1 MNQPLTGTE
10 PGLVTY
16 YTFAGQNATDQSP
29 SHNNASPVG
38 AVAYSAPGVFSGEDM
53 PFIDRVEQAVKGY
66 FNQLSG
72 PSYIRIMDTPHIW
85 GMDFGR
91 DIMTQARNRQR
102 DFSRAID
109 EIIQK
114 TKFRCD
120 VSSLNSPD
128 PDWQRVIFG
137 AIDTCLTQRMGRTQ
151 PTQFRFFLARP
162 PPRRLANRL
171 TIPSLKRG

>member
-1 MNQPLTGTE
+1 
-10 PGLVTY
+10 
-16 YTFAGQNATDQSP
+16 
-29 SHNNASPVG
+29 
-38 AVAYSAPGVFSGEDM
+38 M

-151 PTQFRFFLARP
+151 PTQFRFFFGQT